1 MNILIVD
8 DKPNLARVTAVA
20 LRTLNCHSMT
30 ADNTTAA
37 TKILTTEKVDA
48 VFLDLNLNGENGFLF
63 LSQLV
68 DQFPSVPVILF
79 TAQTREE
86 IQPEAL
92 RRGAFDCL
100 FKPFTLDDL
109 RHQLSRLEHNRNPA
123 APNGV

>member
-20 LRTLNCHSMT
+20 LRTLSCDSMT
-30 ADNTTAA
+30 AGNSAAA
-37 TKILTTEKVDA
+37 TKILAQEKVDA
-48 VFLDLNLNGENGFLF
+48 VFLDLNLNGEDGFLY
-63 LSQLV
+63 LAQLV
-68 DQFPSVPVILF
+68 DQFPTIPIILF

-86 IQPEAL
+86 IQAEAL

-109 RHQLSRLEHNRNPA
+109 RHQLSRIEHYRKPTA
-123 APNGV
+123 KNGV

>member
-20 LRTLNCHSMT
+20 LRTLSCDSMT
-30 ADNTTAA
+30 AVNTAAA
-37 TKILTTEKVDA
+37 TKILAEKKVDA
-48 VFLDLNLNGENGFLF
+48 VFLDLNLNGEDGFVF
-63 LSQLV
+63 LAQMV
-68 DQFPSVPVILF
+68 EQFPTIPIILF

-86 IQPEAL
+86 IQAEAL

-109 RHQLSRLEHNRNPA
+109 RLQLSRISNYRNPTA
-123 APNGV
+123 KTGV